1 MREKPIFILAK
12 PQNENGDGTWIFNQG
27 GKLTTAIKVGNTILP
42 IKGGKK

>member
-27 GKLTTAIKVGNTILP
+27 GKLTTVIKAGNTILP